1 MLVRQLIGIN
11 AGKIADFPYHIARQ
25 GLDAQPPIMCIPGE
39 EPKVRGM
46 VLEPMPVMAAPVAPK
61 VEKAKVK
68 RAKVKTLRPS
78 FRA

>member
-25 GLDAQPPIMCIPGE
+25 GLDAQPPTMCIPGE

-46 VLEPMPVMAAPVAPK
+46 VLEPMPVMAEPAAPK
-61 VEKAKVK
+61 RKKAKAQK
-68 RAKVKTLRPS
+68 ARIKTLRPA